1 MKRFYGEPIQP
12 EFAAQPALLKKPG
25 SPIRF
30 RWRGETIVVVE
41 ILAEW
46 HEYSRRGR
54 AALNMTPAH
63 AQAAL
68 ERGSRGAGRDY
79 FTLRSDGGRV
89 FTVYYDRA
97 PKSVS
102 DSLGEWFLL
111 EEEVNSE
118 TNSKKDP

>member
-12 EFAAQPALLKKPG
+12 EFALPPALLKKPG
-25 SPIRF
+25 SPVRF
-30 RWRGETIVVVE
+30 QWRGETYLVTEV
-41 ILAEW
+41 LSEW
-46 HEYSRRGR
+46 HEYSRHGR

-79 FTLRSDGGRV
+79 FSLRTDGGRV
-89 FTVYYDRA
+89 FTLYYDRA

-102 DSLGEWFLL
+102 DALGEWILL
-111 EEEVNSE
+111 EEEVNPEE
-118 TNSKKDP
+118 TAKKE